1 MNISDYKLE
10 TLRHDAEFV
19 LYRGL
24 AESQTDKSP
33 SRLLILV
40 PVVERPAP
48 ETLRRMEHELCLRE
62 ELDADWAVRPLTLTQ
77 YQGRSVLVL
86 EDPGG
91 EPLDRLVREPMELG
105 QFLRLGIRL
114 SAAVSGLHR
123 RGVIHK
129 EIKPGNVLV
138 NPSTG
143 EVRLTGFGIAT
154 RLPRQRQSPE
164 APEFIAGTLPYM
176 APEQTGRMNR
186 SIDSRSDLYSLGV
199 TLYESLTGALP
210 FTASDPMEWVHCH
223 IARQP
228 VAPCERRKNIP
239 PYVSMIIMKL
249 LAKTPEER
257 YQTAAGV
264 EHDLQR
270 CLHAWETE
278 HRIGEFP
285 LGEHDTPDR
294 LVIPEKLYGRE
305 REVEMLLA
313 AFDRIVASG
322 TPELVLVSGY
332 SGVGK
337 SSVVNELHK
346 VLVPPRGL
354 FASGKFDQYK
364 RDIPYSTLAQGFQN
378 LIRPILA
385 KSDTELASWRGA
397 LQEALGPNARLVV
410 DLVPELKLITGEP
423 PPAPEVPP
431 QDAQRR
437 FQLVFRRFI
446 GVFARPEHPLAL
458 FLDDFQWIDAATL
471 DVIEDLLTQSDVR
484 HLMLIGA
491 YRDNEVDVSHP
502 LMRKLDAIRQA
513 GAPVQE
519 ITLAPLVRD
528 DLAQLIADA
537 LRCKPERA
545 APLAQLAHEKT
556 GGNPFFTIQFLL
568 ALAEEGLLVLDH
580 GKREWTWDIE
590 RIHAKEYTDN
600 IVELMV
606 GKAGRLPTE
615 TQIALQKLACLG
627 NAAKVSTLSLVCG
640 TAEAQVHADL
650 FEAVRAELVNLQE
663 GSYRFIHDRVQ
674 EAAYSLIPEESR
686 AETHLGIGRL
696 LAAHTPPEKRE
707 EAIFEIVNQLNR
719 GIALITSREEREQL
733 AGLNLIAGKRA
744 KTTTAYASALTYLTT
759 GLGLLADDS
768 WERLHELKFA
778 LELHR
783 AECEFVTGELALAEE
798 RLLVLSNRGAD
809 ETEQATVACL
819 WIELYTMTDLE
830 RAVAVCLEYLRRVGI
845 EWPAHPGKEDALREY
860 ERIKSLLGSR
870 SIEELIGLPL
880 ASDAA
885 ALATI
890 HVLVRMVPP
899 ASTLDPNLPC
909 LLMCRAVSL
918 ILEHGNCDASCYAY
932 AELATVIGPYFGDY
946 QAGFRL
952 AKLAYELVERLG
964 FRRFEARTYLVC
976 GFLMAWSSHV
986 RAARPLLRRALE
998 AANRDGDL
1006 THVAFSCYYLNTNL
1020 LAAGDPVSEVQ
1031 REAENGLAFVR
1042 KIRFDFAVDVIATQL
1057 ALIRTLRGLTP
1068 VFGVFDD
1075 AEFDER
1081 RIERRFEENRNWAF
1095 AECWYWVRKLQ
1106 ARFFAGD
1113 YAVALHSASRA
1124 ERLLWTSLSQLERAD
1139 YHFYAGLSHAASFDL
1154 AAPGERQKHA
1164 EALAG
1169 HYRQIEVWAQHCP
1182 DNFANRAALL
1192 RSEIARIED
1201 RALDAM
1207 ELYEQAIRSA
1217 RANGFVQNEA
1227 LAYELAA
1234 RFYAA
1239 RGFEQISDVYLR
1251 NARYRYVRWGADGK
1265 VRQLERLY
1273 PYLRENEPVPGPIST
1288 IGVPVEHL
1296 DLATVVK
1303 VSQAVSGEIVLE
1315 KLIETLLRTAIEQ
1328 ASAERGLLILAHGGE
1343 LSIRAEANTSGTT
1356 VMVCLRDTPVSA
1368 AELPESVIRYV
1379 ARTQESVIIEDAS
1392 AQNPFSA
1399 DEYFHDKRA
1408 RSVLCLPLVK
1418 QRALIALLYLE
1429 NNLATRIFT
1438 PARLT
1443 VLNVLA
1449 SQAAMSLENSL
1460 LYRDLAESE
1469 TYLAEAQSLS
1479 HTGSFGWVVST
1490 GEIFWS
1496 EETLRIFEYDPG
1508 TQPTVELVIQRVHP
1522 DDKAFVRQMIERAAQ
1537 DGNDFDIEH
1546 RLLMPDKRTKYLHVI
1561 AHRRSDDSGN
1571 LEFIGAVRDVTAAKI
1586 GQQKLRQDEA
1596 ELRQLINFVPEHVL
1610 VMDADGRRLYEN
1622 QAMREYFGT
1631 SLEHIQAKDFYK
1643 KFVHPDDVAS
1653 GALKE
1658 RERAVLRGEPW
1669 EGELRLR
1676 RKDGEYRWFLIRS
1689 NPLRDQTGNVM
1700 RRYATATDIEDRK
1713 RVEERVRKENV
1724 ALREEIDKASM
1735 FEEIVG
1741 SSAALKEV
1749 LSRVSKVAPTDAT
1762 VLLTGETGTGKEL
1775 IARAIHKRSQRS
1787 AKAFVTV
1794 NCAAIPQTL
1803 IGSELFGHEKGA
1815 FTGALQ
1821 RRLGRFELADGG
1833 TIFLDEIGELPAETQ
1848 SALLRVLQER
1858 EFERVGG
1865 TQSIRADVRVIAAT
1879 NRDLK
1884 AAMMNGTF
1892 RSDLF
1897 YRLQVFPI
1905 EIPPLRERREDIPLL
1920 VEYFID
1926 RYVGKMGKKIRGINQ
1941 KSLELLKSYFWPGN
1955 IRELQNVIERAVIV
1969 SEGDV
1974 LWIDESWLSTEPGTA
1989 EPATGAVSKLP
2000 PDREKKII
2008 EAALAETRGRVSG
2021 PSGAARKLGIPSTTL
2036 ESRIRSLKINK
2047 HRFKALD

>member
-1 MNISDYKLE
+1 M
-10 TLRHDAEFV
+10 
-19 LYRGL
+19 
-24 AESQTDKSP
+24 
-33 SRLLILV
+33 
-40 PVVERPAP
+40 
-48 ETLRRMEHELCLRE
+48 
-62 ELDADWAVRPLTLTQ
+62 
-77 YQGRSVLVL
+77 
-86 EDPGG
+86 
-91 EPLDRLVREPMELG
+91 
-105 QFLRLGIRL
+105 
-114 SAAVSGLHR
+114 
-123 RGVIHK
+123 
-129 EIKPGNVLV
+129 
-138 NPSTG
+138 
-143 EVRLTGFGIAT
+143 
-154 RLPRQRQSPE
+154 
-164 APEFIAGTLPYM
+164 
-176 APEQTGRMNR
+176 
-186 SIDSRSDLYSLGV
+186 
-199 TLYESLTGALP
+199 
-210 FTASDPMEWVHCH
+210 
-223 IARQP
+223 
-228 VAPCERRKNIP
+228 
-239 PYVSMIIMKL
+239 
-249 LAKTPEER
+249 
-257 YQTAAGV
+257 
-264 EHDLQR
+264 
-270 CLHAWETE
+270 
-278 HRIGEFP
+278 
-285 LGEHDTPDR
+285 
-294 LVIPEKLYGRE
+294 
-305 REVEMLLA
+305 
-313 AFDRIVASG
+313 
-322 TPELVLVSGY
+322 
-332 SGVGK
+332 
-337 SSVVNELHK
+337 
-346 VLVPPRGL
+346 
-354 FASGKFDQYK
+354 
-364 RDIPYSTLAQGFQN
+364 
-378 LIRPILA
+378 
-385 KSDTELASWRGA
+385 
-397 LQEALGPNARLVV
+397 
-410 DLVPELKLITGEP
+410 
-423 PPAPEVPP
+423 
-431 QDAQRR
+431 
-437 FQLVFRRFI
+437 
-446 GVFARPEHPLAL
+446 
-458 FLDDFQWIDAATL
+458 
-471 DVIEDLLTQSDVR
+471 
-484 HLMLIGA
+484 
-491 YRDNEVDVSHP
+491 
-502 LMRKLDAIRQA
+502 
-513 GAPVQE
+513 
-519 ITLAPLVRD
+519 
-528 DLAQLIADA
+528 
-537 LRCKPERA
+537 
-545 APLAQLAHEKT
+545 
-556 GGNPFFTIQFLL
+556 
-568 ALAEEGLLVLDH
+568 
-580 GKREWTWDIE
+580 
-590 RIHAKEYTDN
+590 
-600 IVELMV
+600 
-606 GKAGRLPTE
+606 
-615 TQIALQKLACLG
+615 
-627 NAAKVSTLSLVCG
+627 
-640 TAEAQVHADL
+640 
-650 FEAVRAELVNLQE
+650 RAELVTPQE

-686 AETHLGIGRL
+686 AETHLRIGRL
-696 LAAHTPPEKRE
+696 LVAHTPPEKRE

-719 GIALITSREEREQL
+719 GVALITSRDEREQL
-733 AGLNLIAGKRA
+733 AELNLIAGKRA
-744 KTTTAYASALTYLTT
+744 KASTAYASALKYLTT
-759 GLGLLADDS
+759 GVGLLPDDA

-798 RLLVLSNRGAD
+798 RLIVLSHRGAD

-819 WIELYTMTDLE
+819 RIDLYTMTDVE
-830 RAVAVCLEYLRRVGI
+830 RAVAVGLEYLRRVGI
-845 EWPAHPGKEDALREY
+845 EWPAHPGKKDALREY
-860 ERIKSLLGSR
+860 ERMRSLLGSR

-885 ALATI
+885 AVATI
-890 HVLVRMVPP
+890 HVLVRMVPT
-899 ASTLDPNLPC
+899 ALTLDPNLPC

-946 QAGFRL
+946 RAGFRL

-964 FRRFEARTYLVC
+964 FRRFEAKTYHVC

-986 RAARPLLRRALE
+986 RAARLVQRRAFE

-1006 THVAFSCYYLNTNL
+1006 THAAFCCYHLNTNL
-1020 LAAGDPVSEVQ
+1020 LAAGDPLSEVQ

-1042 KIRFDFAVDVIATQL
+1042 KIRFDFAVHVIATQL
-1057 ALIRTLRGLTP
+1057 ALIRTLRGLTS
-1068 VFGVFDD
+1068 VFESFDH

-1081 RIERRFEENRNWAF
+1081 RIERRFAENRDWAF
-1095 AECWYWVRKLQ
+1095 AECWYWIRKLQ

-1113 YAVALHSASRA
+1113 YAIALDSASRA
-1124 ERLLWTSLSQLERAD
+1124 ERLLWTSLSQFETAE
-1139 YHFYAGLSHAASFDL
+1139 YHFYAALSHAASFDL
-1154 AAPGERQKHA
+1154 APAGERQQHV
-1164 EALAG
+1164 EALAA
-1169 HYRQIEVWAQHCP
+1169 HCRQLEVWAQHCP
-1182 DNFANRAALL
+1182 ENFANRAALV
-1192 RSEIARIED
+1192 RAEIARIEE

-1207 ELYEQAIRSA
+1207 DLYEQAIRSA
-1217 RANGFVQNEA
+1217 RANGFVHNEA

-1234 RFYAA
+1234 RFYTA
-1239 RGFEQISDVYLR
+1239 RGFEQISDIYLR
-1251 NARYRYVRWGADGK
+1251 NARYGYLRWGADAK
-1265 VRQLERLY
+1265 VLQLDRLY
-1273 PYLRENEPVPGPIST
+1273 PHLRENEPVPGPIST
-1288 IGVPVEHL
+1288 IGAPVEHL

-1522 DDKAFVRQMIERAAQ
+1522 DDKAFVRQMIERATQ
-1537 DGNDFDIEH
+1537 GGNDFDIDH
-1546 RLLMPDKRTKYLHVI
+1546 RLLMPDKRIKYLHVI

-1586 GQQKLRQDEA
+1586 GQQKLKQDEA

-1631 SLEHIQAKDFYK
+1631 SLEGIRATDFYRN
-1643 KFVHPDDVAS
+1643 FVHPDDVAS
-1653 GALKE
+1653 GALEE
-1658 RERAVLRGEPW
+1658 RERAVLRGELW

-1676 RKDGEYRWFLIRS
+1676 RQDGAYRWFLIRS
-1689 NPLRDQTGNVM
+1689 NPLRDQEGNVI

-1713 RVEERVRKENV
+1713 RAEERVQKENV

-1749 LSRVSKVAPTDAT
+1749 LARVSQVAPTDAT

-1920 VEYFID
+1920 VEYFTD
-1926 RYVGKMGKKIRGINQ
+1926 RYTSKMGKKIRSINR
-1941 KSLELLKSYFWPGN
+1941 KSLDLLQSYFWPGN
-1955 IRELQNVIERAVIV
+1955 IREVQNVVERAVIV

-1974 LWIDESWLSTEPGTA
+1974 LSIDESWLTRDSAAETA
-1989 EPATGAVSKLP
+1989 PATGGLFKIP
-2000 PDREKKII
+2000 PDQEKKII
-2008 EAALAETRGRVSG
+2008 EAALAESRGRVSG
-2021 PSGAARKLGIPSTTL
+2021 PSGAAMKLGMPSTTL

>member
-1 MNISDYKLE
+1 MNVSDYKLE

-33 SRLLILV
+33 SHLLILA
-40 PVVERPAP
+40 PVLERPAP
-48 ETLRRMEHELCLRE
+48 ETLRRMEHELCLKE

-86 EDPGG
+86 EDSGG
-91 EPLDRLVREPMELG
+91 EPLDRLVTEPMELG
-105 QFLRLGIRL
+105 LFLRLGIGL
-114 SAAVSGLHR
+114 SAAVSGLHG
-123 RGVIHK
+123 RGLIHK
-129 EIKPGNVLV
+129 EIKPANVLV
-138 NPSTG
+138 NPATG

-164 APEFIAGTLPYM
+164 SPEFIAGTLPYM

-199 TLYESLTGALP
+199 TLYETLTGALP
-210 FTASDPMEWVHCH
+210 FSASDPMEWVHCH

-228 VAPCERRKNIP
+228 VAPCERRKDIP
-239 PYVSMIIMKL
+239 PFVSTMIMKL

-264 EHDLQR
+264 QHDLQR
-270 CLHAWETE
+270 CLHAWEAE

-285 LGEHDTPDR
+285 LGEHDAPDR

-313 AFDRIVASG
+313 AFDRVLTSG

-346 VLVPPRGL
+346 VLVPPRAL

-364 RDIPYSTLAQGFQN
+364 RDIPYSTLAQAFQS

-385 KSDTELASWRGA
+385 KSDTELAGWRGA
-397 LQEALGPNARLVV
+397 LQEALNPNARLVV

-423 PPAPEVPP
+423 PPVPEVSP

-458 FLDDFQWIDAATL
+458 FLDDLQWLDAATL
-471 DVIEDLLTQSDVR
+471 DLIEDLLTQSDVR
-484 HLMLIGA
+484 HLMLLAA
-491 YRDNEVDVSHP
+491 YRVNEVDVSHP
-502 LMRKLDAIRQA
+502 LRRKLDAIRQA

-519 ITLAPLVRD
+519 ITLAPLLRD
-528 DLAQLIADA
+528 DVAQLIADA
-537 LRCKPERA
+537 LRCKPERS
-545 APLAQLAHEKT
+545 APLAQLVHEKT
-556 GGNPFFTIQFLL
+556 GGNPFFAIQLL
-568 ALAEEGLLVLDH
+568 SALANEELLVFDH
-580 GKREWTWDIE
+580 GKGEWCWDLE
-590 RIHAKEYTDN
+590 RIRAEGYTDN

-606 GKAGRLPTE
+606 GKLGRLPVE
-615 TQIALQKLACLG
+615 SQIALQKLACLG
-627 NAAKVSTLSLVCG
+627 NAAKVGTLSLVCG

-650 FEAVRAELVNLQE
+650 FEALRAELVTPQE

-674 EAAYSLIPEESR
+674 EAAYSLIPEQSR
-686 AETHLGIGRL
+686 AETHLRIGRL
-696 LAAHTPPEKRE
+696 LVAHTPPEERE
-707 EAIFEIVNQLNR
+707 DAIFEIVNQLNR
-719 GIALITSREEREQL
+719 GVALITSRDEREQL
-733 AGLNLIAGKRA
+733 AELNLIAGKRA
-744 KTTTAYASALTYLTT
+744 KESTAYASALTYLTT
-759 GLGLLADDS
+759 GVGLLPDDA
-768 WERLHELKFA
+768 WERLHELKFG

-783 AECEFVTGELALAEE
+783 AECEFLTGEFVLAEE
-798 RLLVLSNRGAD
+798 RLIVLSNRGAN

-819 WIELYTMTDLE
+819 RIDLYAMTDVE
-830 RAVAVCLEYLRRVGI
+830 RARVVGLEYLRRVGI

-860 ERIKSLLGSR
+860 ERMRSLLGSR
-870 SIEELIGLPL
+870 SIEELTGFPL

-885 ALATI
+885 AVATI
-890 HVLVRMVPP
+890 HVLVRMVPI
-899 ASTLDPNLPC
+899 ALTLDPNLPC

-918 ILEHGNCDASCYAY
+918 ILEHGNCDASGYAY
-932 AELATVIGPYFGDY
+932 AELATFIGPYFGDY
-946 QAGFRL
+946 RAGFRL

-964 FRRFEARTYLVC
+964 FRRFEARTYHVC

-986 RAARPLLRRALE
+986 RAARLVQRRAFE

-1006 THVAFSCYYLNTNL
+1006 THAAFCCYQLNTNL
-1020 LAAGDPVSEVQ
+1020 LAAGDPLSEVQ

-1057 ALIRTLRGLTP
+1057 ALIRTLRGLTS
-1068 VFGVFDD
+1068 VFGSFDH

-1081 RIERRFEENRNWAF
+1081 RIERRFAENRDWAF
-1095 AECWYWVRKLQ
+1095 AECWYWIRKLQ

-1113 YAVALHSASRA
+1113 YAIALDSASRA
-1124 ERLLWTSLSQLERAD
+1124 ERLLWTSLSQFETAE
-1139 YHFYAGLSHAASFDL
+1139 YHFYAALSHAASFDL
-1154 AAPGERQKHA
+1154 APAGERQQHV
-1164 EALAG
+1164 EALAA
-1169 HYRQIEVWAQHCP
+1169 HCRQLEVWVQYCP
-1182 DNFANRAALL
+1182 ENFANRAALV
-1192 RSEIARIED
+1192 RAEIARIED

-1207 ELYEQAIRSA
+1207 DLYEQAIRSA
-1217 RANGFVQNEA
+1217 RSNGFVQNEA
-1227 LAYELAA
+1227 LAYERAA
-1234 RFYAA
+1234 CFYAA
-1239 RGFEQISDVYLR
+1239 RGFEQISDIYLR
-1251 NARYRYVRWGADGK
+1251 TARYGYVRWGADGK
-1265 VRQLERLY
+1265 VRQLDRLY
-1273 PYLRENEPVPGPIST
+1273 PYLRQNEPVPGPIST

-1315 KLIETLLRTAIEQ
+1315 KLIETVLRTAIEQ

-1399 DEYFHDKRA
+1399 DEYFREKRA

-1429 NNLATRIFT
+1429 NNLAARIFT

-1469 TYLAEAQSLS
+1469 AYLAEAQRLS
-1479 HTGSFGWVVST
+1479 QTGSFGWVVST
-1490 GEIFWS
+1490 EQIFWS
-1496 EETLRIFEYDPG
+1496 EETFRIFEYDPG

-1522 DDKAFVRQMIERAAQ
+1522 EDKAFVRQMIERATQ
-1537 DGNDFDIEH
+1537 GGKDFDIDH
-1546 RLLMPDKRTKYLHVI
+1546 RLLMPDKRIKYLHVT
-1561 AHRRSDDSGN
+1561 AHRRSDDSRDV
-1571 LEFIGAVRDVTAAKI
+1571 EFIGAVKDVTAAKI
-1586 GQQKLRQDEA
+1586 AEQKLEQDEA

-1610 VMDADGRRLYEN
+1610 VMDADGGRLYEN

-1631 SLEHIQAKDFYK
+1631 SLENIQAKDFYK
-1643 KFVHPDDVAS
+1643 KFVHPEDVAS
-1653 GALKE
+1653 GALEE

-1689 NPLRDQTGNVM
+1689 NPLRDQEGNVI

-1713 RVEERVRKENV
+1713 RAEERVRKENV

-1749 LSRVSKVAPTDAT
+1749 LSHVSQVAPTEAT

-1775 IARAIHKRSQRS
+1775 IARAIHKRSKRS
-1787 AKAFVTV
+1787 AKAFVAV
-1794 NCAAIPQTL
+1794 NCAAIPLAL

-1821 RRLGRFELADGG
+1821 RRLGRFELAEEG
-1833 TIFLDEIGELPAETQ
+1833 TIFLDEIGELPPETQ
-1848 SALLRVLQER
+1848 TALLRVLQER

-1865 TQSIRADVRVIAAT
+1865 TQTIRADVRVIAAT

-1892 RSDLF
+1892 RSDLY

-1905 EIPPLRERREDIPLL
+1905 EIRPLRDRKEDIPML
-1920 VEYFID
+1920 VQYFID
-1926 RYVGKMGKKIRGINQ
+1926 RYASKMGKRIRGMNQ
-1941 KSLELLKSYFWPGN
+1941 KSLDLLQSYSWPGN

-1969 SEGDV
+1969 SESDV
-1974 LWIDESWLSTEPGTA
+1974 FWIDESWLPTESGTA
-1989 EPATGAVSKLP
+1989 EPATGTLSKLP

-2008 EAALAETRGRVSG
+2008 EAALAETQGRVSG
-2021 PSGAARKLGIPSTTL
+2021 PAGAARKLGIPSTTL